1 VLPQQIP
8 EQAHLPKERFHLLLA
23 DKSLSILASQA
34 ASPPATERQRWAYFL
49 GAISPDAL
57 FYDLPFFRL
66 SFLGTALH
74 RLEGLS
80 SLKFLSSVLND
91 CTKELTPEAG
101 WWFLGVAGHFL
112 ADGFWHPIIEKISE
126 SGCCFYEG
134 FSLSKRECHHWLES
148 ELEGFWLHRA
158 GPPDAYRLLLKG
170 FAGRT
175 RMREECIRC
184 FRMIL
189 MRLGLTEVPDA
200 KQMDR
205 CFSWQAFFLR
215 QFSLPIWSKMRN
227 LLLQFS
233 ATRFYATLIVPEKT
247 SMSPF
252 STPRNQGADDLEDLY
267 NHAFTDQWMARSATF
282 VTTHLRLLSA
292 QL

>member
-1 VLPQQIP
+1 
-8 EQAHLPKERFHLLLA
+8 LPKERFHLLLA
-23 DKSLSILASQA
+23 DKSLSILTSQPD
-34 ASPPATERQRWAYFL
+34 SPPVTEEQRWAYFL

-57 FYDLPFFRL
+57 FYDFPSFRL
-66 SFLGTALH
+66 SSLGTALH

-80 SLKFLSSVLND
+80 SLRALSSVLND
-91 CTKELTPEAG
+91 WKKELPPEAG

-126 SGCCFYEG
+126 AGCCVYQG
-134 FSLSKRECHHWLES
+134 CRLSKRQCHHWLES
-148 ELEGFWLHRA
+148 ELEGFWLPRV
-158 GPPDAYRLLLKG
+158 GPPDAYRLLLKS
-170 FAGRT
+170 FARRT

-189 MRLGLTEVPDA
+189 MQMGLTEVPDA

-227 LLLQFS
+227 LLFQFS

-247 SMSPF
+247 GVSTF
-252 STPRNQGADDLEDLY
+252 STPRNQGVDDLEDLY
-267 NHAFTDQWMARSATF
+267 KYWFTDQLMARSATF
-282 VTTHLRLLSA
+282 VATHLRLLST